1 MKEGKG
7 NRWRLPEENKE
18 RTSLNVFVPV
28 CVTTAD
34 SVIFWLEPKPKKC
47 RLRFVQGAVRVDW
60 MNDPRVDARMYNEAK
75 LEYKS
80 KLGKNPHMFCN
91 TKNVSYPF

>member
-1 MKEGKG
+1 
-7 NRWRLPEENKE
+7 
-18 RTSLNVFVPV
+18 
-28 CVTTAD
+28 
-34 SVIFWLEPKPKKC
+34 
-47 RLRFVQGAVRVDW
+47 

-91 TKNVSYPF
+91 TKNVSYPFQCPFFLSLFHSNRFC